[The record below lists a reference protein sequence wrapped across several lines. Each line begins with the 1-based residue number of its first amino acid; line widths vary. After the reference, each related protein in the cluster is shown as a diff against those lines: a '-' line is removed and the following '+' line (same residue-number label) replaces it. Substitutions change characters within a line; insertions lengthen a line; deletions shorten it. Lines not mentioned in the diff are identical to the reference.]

1 MSNRWPSGYRRT
13 RQDDGESPK
22 PKKTRSARALSGVYA
37 PDSFAGH
44 FLVHFG
50 YLYAVLLTL
59 SSFLWYPA
67 NSYMPNVL
75 YYHYYPMSLAI
86 GGMIGAIWRKKQ
98 MFLMIQFLGG
108 VLSIIDSIFF
118 LVVYAQSSFPTN
130 IFSSPDG
137 FTFPTSS
144 GHLTIT
150 AENLVGVPS
159 TWLDVGL
166 ALVICNLAFGAGAVI
181 MAVFSYVKVAR
192 REFKSS
198 PENQWESG
206 LEMFYPSEHYN
217 HKMRIVITWLCALGT
232 VMTIGLSIATMVA
245 CSLSVQ
251 MYAPFTN
258 QMTWLLT
265 LMVVGISPP
274 ETIDKEGYGEKYSQT
289 LNGITP
295 EGLHWLAGLF
305 LSYGVLLAGIIYT
318 AGWRSQNSL
327 PTVCVSLTPFEDQLG
342 DTVFFFGYLPG
353 EQLFNVT
360 YTAASGGSG
369 SIDNSMANMTCMDD
383 WVNIIISAMG
393 GLVFIMGSM
402 LQLWDGFD
410 EQAKLTRKRIEQV
423 NIYKQELE
431 RQQQEEAKAGRL
443 QTETNNMEKIM
454 SRLSLDFKRVA
465 DKAVGSK
472 EPTPGCCDYE
482 SDSDNIEDSEMGE

>member
-1 MSNRWPSGYRRT
+1 MFGRSRERGYGRV
-13 RQDDGESPK
+13 RQDNGEPPK
-22 PKKTRSARALSGVYA
+22 LKKTRSARALTGVYA

-108 VLSIIDSIFF
+108 VLSIADSIFF
-118 LVVYAQSSFPTN
+118 LVVYAQSDFPTN

-137 FTFPTSS
+137 FTFPTSG

-150 AENLVGVPS
+150 AENLVGIPS

-192 REFKSS
+192 REFKTS

-206 LEMFYPSEHYN
+206 LEMFYPSVHYD
-217 HKMRIVITWLCALGT
+217 HKARIAVTWVCALGT
-232 VMTIGLSIATMVA
+232 VMTIGLSIATMVG

-251 MYAPFTN
+251 LYSPFTN

-274 ETIDKEGYGEKYSQT
+274 ETIDKEFGETFSLT
-289 LNGITP
+289 LHGITP
-295 EGLHWLAGLF
+295 EGLHWLTGLF

-369 SIDNSMANMTCMDD
+369 TIDNSMANMTCMDD

-393 GLVFIMGSM
+393 GVVFIIGSM

-410 EQAKLTRKRIEQV
+410 EKARRIKKLQEDIKTETL
-423 NIYKQELE
+423 ELE
-431 RQQQEEAKAGRL
+431 GKRQQLNSQTRLETAEEDARRGHEALVR
-443 QTETNNMEKIM
+443 I
-454 SRLSLDFKRVA
+454 A
-465 DKAVGSK
+465 DDVRRSVKQLVQAK

-482 SDSDNIEDSEMGE
+482 SDGDEMGE

>member
-1 MSNRWPSGYRRT
+1 
-13 RQDDGESPK
+13 
-22 PKKTRSARALSGVYA
+22 
-37 PDSFAGH
+37 
-44 FLVHFG
+44 
-50 YLYAVLLTL
+50 
-59 SSFLWYPA
+59 
-67 NSYMPNVL
+67 MPNVL
-75 YYHYYPMSLAI
+75 YYHYYPMSLVI

-118 LVVYAQSSFPTN
+118 LVVYAQSNFSTN

-137 FTFPTSS
+137 FTYPTSS

-166 ALVICNLAFGAGAVI
+166 ALVIGNLFFGALAII

-192 REFKSS
+192 REFKTS

-217 HKMRIVITWLCALGT
+217 HKMRIAITWLCALGT

-251 MYAPFTN
+251 MYSPFTN

-265 LMVVGISPP
+265 LIVVGISPP
-274 ETIDKEGYGEKYSQT
+274 ETIDKDFGEKFSET
-289 LNGITP
+289 LHGITP

-327 PTVCVSLTPFEDQLG
+327 PTVCVPLTPFEDQLG

-369 SIDNSMANMTCMDD
+369 SIENSMANMTCMDD

-402 LQLWDGFD
+402 LQFWDGFD
-410 EQAKLTRKRIEQV
+410 EKARLTRKLIEQSKV
-423 NIYKQELE
+423 YKQELVRQGQE
-431 RQQQEEAKAGRL
+431 RAEAMRL
-443 QTETNNMEKIM
+443 RSAEQTMHSMEATLGNMNNK
-454 SRLSLDFKRVA
+454 LNKLAKRTTGTA
-465 DKAVGSK
+465 
-472 EPTPGCCDYE
+472 EPAPGCCDYE
-482 SDSDNIEDSEMGE
+482 SDGSDNAEDDEIGE